1 MTLQPLMGQV
11 LRFMS
16 TSGAQSDE
24 FLVAKALNSIV
35 KHYELAHIEDNAFAS
50 TLQEIRRSY
59 EQL

>member
-1 MTLQPLMGQV
+1 MGQV